1 MTRLTLALFAIVAA
15 ICVFTT
21 GPMSAQ
27 SAAAGKDL
35 FERRCT
41 GCHALDREKEG
52 PRLGGVFG
60 RPSGSVGTFQYS
72 AGLKKL
78 HVTWDAATLD
88 KWLADPEKMVP
99 DTDMAFHLAN
109 ADERRAVIA
118 FLKSSSGK

>member
-1 MTRLTLALFAIVAA
+1 MSRLAIAVFAIIAA
-15 ICVFTT
+15 ICLLTT
-21 GPMSAQ
+21 RPVSAQ

-52 PRLGGVFG
+52 PRLGNVYG
-60 RPSGSVGTFQYS
+60 RPSASVPNFEYS
-72 AGLKKL
+72 AGVKKL

-88 KWLADPEKMVP
+88 KWLTDPEKMAP
-99 DTDMAFHLAN
+99 DTDMSFHLGN

-118 FLKSSSGK
+118 YLKSLSGK